1 MYTGHQLETFYNFVI
16 YVGKKE
22 NNLKTNLQ
30 NILLRFQHFGKFFV
44 LKRVYINL
52 FSNFKSIRQ
61 IKKKQF
67 WVAYFHS
74 RLEEK
79 HF

>member
-30 NILLRFQHFGKFFV
+30 NILLRFNILG
-44 LKRVYINL
+44 NSL
-52 FSNFKSIRQ
+52 F
-61 IKKKQF
+61 
-67 WVAYFHS
+67 
-74 RLEEK
+74 
-79 HF
+79 